1 MGQSKERRGAVP
13 HSMLGSGP
21 EPILPVDEPVR
32 LRGRKGD
39 SRGEEKGWWKATLS
53 GTGGRKAGYR
63 AGHPGSKGRAG
74 FGRGALWEVD
84 AALGWVGELWGEGA
98 GRVHS
103 FGSGEAP
110 LCGMVRPG
118 GAEGRRVGRVSKSG
132 NWIKGAVQGKRGLAG
147 REGCRE
153 NIRSEE
159 AHLKT
164 RGHVQ
169 YEDTH

>member
-13 HSMLGSGP
+13 QSMLGSGP

-84 AALGWVGELWGEGA
+84 AALGWVGELRGRGPEGCTA
-98 GRVHS
+98 LGVEKHRY
-103 FGSGEAP
+103 
-110 LCGMVRPG
+110 
-118 GAEGRRVGRVSKSG
+118 VGWS
-132 NWIKGAVQGKRGLAG
+132 G
-147 REGCRE
+147 REERRRDGLGE
-153 NIRSEE
+153 SLEVG
-159 AHLKT
+159 T
-164 RGHVQ
+164 G
-169 YEDTH
+169 